1 MKTESYL
8 DQIADRMFRSMHD
21 STRAMFGAPPCTDEE
36 WAEWNKP
43 ENVEARRIEQE
54 KRDAEIEADRIANP
68 DKYTCPHCGRDYDS

>member
-1 MKTESYL
+1 
-8 DQIADRMFRSMHD
+8 MFRSMHD
-21 STRAMFGAPPCTDEE
+21 SLRRDILNAPPLTDEE

-68 DKYTCPHCGRDYDS
+68 DRYTCPHCGRDYD